1 MLIFLCV
8 IVGYTGPLSPT
19 SLAAGRP
26 ALRATGWMIASI
38 ASFVL
43 MTVAA
48 RQLTG
53 RMSTFE
59 ILFLRSLVA
68 LAILLALRPRLGAGA
83 FATHR
88 LRLHV
93 ARNLVHFCGQY
104 AWVWGIAIT
113 PLAVVTAI
121 EFTTPV
127 WAALLAALLLGERLS
142 PPRWTAIASGVT
154 GILVIAHPGTSA
166 FGRGALIV
174 LAGAF
179 CFAASILVVKTL
191 LRTDRVTAV
200 VFYMSLMQLPLG
212 SGRDAI
218 RLGMAGAERPAL
230 HPRDRRDVADRALL
244 DGARPVARRR
254 QLCAAHRLPALAVHR
269 PRRATAL
276 RRARRRMD
284 DARRGAHLRR
294 QLLERPRGNA
304 RAAPPRSS
312 ALPSSTGR

>member
-1 MLIFLCV
+1 
-8 IVGYTGPLSPT
+8 
-19 SLAAGRP
+19 
-26 ALRATGWMIASI
+26 MIASI

-53 RMSTFE
+53 RMGTFE

-68 LAILLALRPRLGAGA
+68 LAILLAVRPRLGAGA
-83 FATHR
+83 FATRR
-88 LRLHV
+88 LGLHV

-127 WAALLAALLLGERLS
+127 WVALLAALLLGERLS
-142 PPRWTAIASGVT
+142 LPRWTAIASGVT

-174 LAGAF
+174 LGGAF

-200 VFYMSLMQLPLG
+200 VFYMSLIQLPLG
-212 SGRDAI
+212 
-218 RLGMAGAERPAL
+218 LAGTLFAWAWPAPSDL
-230 HPRDRRDVADRALL
+230 PFILAMGVTSLTAHYSMGRALSL
-244 DGARPVARRR
+244 GDASFVLPIDFLRLPFIALVAFLLYGERVNGWTMLGAVLIFAGNYWSVRAETSARP
-254 QLCAAHRLPALAVHR
+254 R
-269 PRRATAL
+269 PP
-276 RRARRRMD
+276 
-284 DARRGAHLRR
+284 
-294 QLLERPRGNA
+294 LLGV
-304 RAAPPRSS
+304 
-312 ALPSSTGR
+312 STGR